1 MVMCVLNRL
10 RSKME
15 LMVREVFYMV
25 ISVLNRLERS
35 FCLPSG
41 IDVNPTKPPLA
52 WAKSG
57 SCGYLF
63 LKIELIPN
71 GELEHAVVPVAPP

>member
-1 MVMCVLNRL
+1 MCVLNRP

-15 LMVREVFYMV
+15 LMVREVFYKV
-25 ISVLNRLERS
+25 ICVLNRPERS

-52 WAKSG
+52 
-57 SCGYLF
+57 
-63 LKIELIPN
+63 
-71 GELEHAVVPVAPP
+71 

>member
-1 MVMCVLNRL
+1 MCVLNRP

-15 LMVREVFYMV
+15 LMVREVFYKV
-25 ISVLNRLERS
+25 ISVLNRPERS

-41 IDVNPTKPPLA
+41 IAVSPTKPPLA

-71 GELEHAVVPVAPP
+71 GELEHAVVPVTPP

>member
-1 MVMCVLNRL
+1 MFFRP
-10 RSKME
+10 S
-15 LMVREVFYMV
+15 REKPLKAV
-25 ISVLNRLERS
+25 
-35 FCLPSG
+35 G
-41 IDVNPTKPPLA
+41 IDVNPTKPPLV

>member
-1 MVMCVLNRL
+1 MCVLNRP

-25 ISVLNRLERS
+25 ICVLNRPERS

-41 IDVNPTKPPLA
+41 IAVSPTKPPLA

-57 SCGYLF
+57 SWCCVC
-63 LKIELIPN
+63 LKVELVPN
-71 GELEHAVVPVAPP
+71 

>member
-1 MVMCVLNRL
+1 MFFRP
-10 RSKME
+10 S
-15 LMVREVFYMV
+15 REKPLKAVGTV
-25 ISVLNRLERS
+25 VS
-35 FCLPSG
+35 
-41 IDVNPTKPPLA
+41 PTKPPLA